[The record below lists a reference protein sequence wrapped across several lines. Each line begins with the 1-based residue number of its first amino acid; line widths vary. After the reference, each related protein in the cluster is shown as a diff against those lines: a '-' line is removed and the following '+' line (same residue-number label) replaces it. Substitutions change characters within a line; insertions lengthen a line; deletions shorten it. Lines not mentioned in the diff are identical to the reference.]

1 MKKISIA
8 KLIPVLFSFFI
19 MGFVDIVGTST
30 TYVQKDFGLS
40 DTLANII
47 PSMVF
52 IWFAVFSLPVGMA
65 MNKIGRRNTVLLSA
79 VVTTIAMV
87 LPTISYTYVTILT
100 AFALLG
106 IGNTILQVSLNPLMM
121 NVVPEE
127 KITSM
132 LTLGQFVKAIAST
145 LGPVLLATL
154 AGIFGDWKDIFIL
167 YAVLTAVSL
176 VWMWLTP
183 IDEPSTTEKTA
194 SWKGLFSL
202 FGEGYLMLMFAV
214 ILLCVG
220 FEIGLMTCA
229 PKLLQERGLDVDGS
243 AQGNTTYYIA
253 RTISTFVGAILL
265 AKFSPRKFL
274 IATVSCA
281 AIGLVMFMGIDSSL
295 VSFISLFILGLM
307 CANIFA
313 IAYSSALK
321 FRPEKANEISAL
333 MIMGVAGGAL
343 LSPIMGLVSDSYGQ
357 VAGLVVLLVAILFIL
372 YAAIKIKEK

>member
-8 KLIPVLFSFFI
+8 KLLPVLFSFFI

-52 IWFAVFSLPVGMA
+52 IWFAIFSLPVGMA

-79 VVTTIAMV
+79 AVTTVAMV
-87 LPTISYTYVTILT
+87 LPTISYTYVSVLA

-145 LGPVLLATL
+145 LGPVLLAAL
-154 AGIFGDWKDIFIL
+154 AGIFGDWKDIFVL
-167 YAVLTAVSL
+167 YAILTALSL
-176 VWMWLTP
+176 IWMWFTR
-183 IDEPSTTEKTA
+183 IEEPSVSENTA

-202 FGEGYLMLMFAV
+202 FTEGYLMLMFAV

-253 RTISTFVGAILL
+253 RTISTFIGAILL

-274 IATVSCA
+274 IVTVSCA
-281 AIGLVMFMGIDSSL
+281 VLGLGIFMTVGNSV
-295 VSFISLFILGLM
+295 VSFAALFILGLM

-333 MIMGVAGGAL
+333 MIMGVAGGAV
-343 LSPIMGLVSDSYGQ
+343 LSPIMGVVSDSYGQ
-357 VAGLVVLLVAILFIL
+357 VAGLWVLMAALLFIL
-372 YAAIKIKEK
+372 YSAIKIKK